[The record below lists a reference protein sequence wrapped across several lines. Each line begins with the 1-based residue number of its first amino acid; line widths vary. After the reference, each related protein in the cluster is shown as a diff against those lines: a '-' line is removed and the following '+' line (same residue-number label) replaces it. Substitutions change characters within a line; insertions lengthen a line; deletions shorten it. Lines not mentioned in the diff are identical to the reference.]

1 MTTYYLLICAADTV
15 NEDTRF
21 FKIAAGS
28 SAIDATRI
36 QALRLLASS
45 QGWYFAQYSHDT
57 TDFLL
62 KISLSLRKMP
72 DDLNFRHLRVG
83 QFLSA
88 WKSFSQAQ
96 CSGNK
101 PTKKTT
107 ENRKQAHRRAF
118 NIPDH
123 VIRKAESVRR
133 TKPRSMHL
141 DFMDYLNS
149 IFSHFN

>member
-1 MTTYYLLICAADTV
+1 MTTYYLLICAADII

-21 FKIAAGS
+21 FKIAAGT
-28 SAIDATRI
+28 SAIEATRVH
-36 QALRLLASS
+36 ALRLLASS
-45 QGWYFAQYSHDT
+45 QGWYFAQYSHNT
-57 TDFLL
+57 ADFLL

-101 PTKKTT
+101 PDRKTT
-107 ENRKQAHRRAF
+107 ESHKQARRKTF
-118 NIPDH
+118 NVPDH
-123 VIRKAESVRR
+123 VIHHAESVRR
-133 TKPRSMHL
+133 TKPKSLHK

-149 IFSHFN
+149 IFSL

>member
-36 QALRLLASS
+36 HALRMLASS
-45 QGWYFAQYSHDT
+45 QGWYFAKYTHDT
-57 TDFLL
+57 ADFLL

-88 WKSFSQAQ
+88 WKSFSQSQ

-101 PTKKTT
+101 PDRKTT
-107 ENRKQAHRRAF
+107 ESRKQARRKAF
-118 NIPDH
+118 NVPDN
-123 VIRKAESVRR
+123 VIQHAESVRR
-133 TKPRSMHL
+133 TKPKSLHL
-141 DFMDYLNS
+141 DFMVYLNS
-149 IFSHFN
+149 IFSL

>member
-1 MTTYYLLICAADTV
+1 MTTYYLLICAADIV

-36 QALRLLASS
+36 HALRLLASS
-45 QGWYFAQYSHDT
+45 QGWYFAQYSHNT
-57 TDFLL
+57 ADFLL

-101 PTKKTT
+101 PDRKTT
-107 ENRKQAHRRAF
+107 ESHKQARRKTF
-118 NIPDH
+118 NVPDH
-123 VIRKAESVRR
+123 VIHHAESVRR
-133 TKPRSMHL
+133 TKPKSLHK

-149 IFSHFN
+149 IFSL

>member
-21 FKIAAGS
+21 FKITAGS

-36 QALRLLASS
+36 HALRLLASS
-45 QGWYFAQYSHDT
+45 QGWYFAQYSHNT
-57 TDFLL
+57 ADFLL

-101 PTKKTT
+101 PDRKTT
-107 ENRKQAHRRAF
+107 ESHKQARRKTF
-118 NIPDH
+118 NVPDH
-123 VIRKAESVRR
+123 VIHHAESVRR
-133 TKPRSMHL
+133 TKPKSLHK

-149 IFSHFN
+149 IFSL

>member
-36 QALRLLASS
+36 HALRLLASS
-45 QGWYFAQYSHDT
+45 QGWYFAQYSHNT
-57 TDFLL
+57 ADFLL

-101 PTKKTT
+101 PDRKTT
-107 ENRKQAHRRAF
+107 ESHKQARRKTF
-118 NIPDH
+118 NVPDH
-123 VIRKAESVRR
+123 VIHHAESVRR
-133 TKPRSMHL
+133 TKPKSLHK

-149 IFSHFN
+149 IFSL

>member
-36 QALRLLASS
+36 HALRLLASS
-45 QGWYFAQYSHDT
+45 QGWYFAQYTHDT
-57 TDFLL
+57 ADFLL

-101 PTKKTT
+101 PDRKTT
-107 ENRKQAHRRAF
+107 ESHKQARRKTF
-118 NIPDH
+118 NVPDH
-123 VIRKAESVRR
+123 VIHHAESVRR
-133 TKPRSMHL
+133 TKPKSLHK

-149 IFSHFN
+149 IF

>member
-1 MTTYYLLICAADTV
+1 MTTYYLLICAADII

-21 FKIAAGS
+21 FKIAAGT

-36 QALRLLASS
+36 HALRLLASS
-45 QGWYFAQYSHDT
+45 QGWYFAQYTHDT
-57 TDFLL
+57 ADFLL

-101 PTKKTT
+101 PDRKTT
-107 ENRKQAHRRAF
+107 ESHKQARRKTF
-118 NIPDH
+118 NVPDH
-123 VIRKAESVRR
+123 VIHHAESVRR
-133 TKPRSMHL
+133 TKPKSLHK

-149 IFSHFN
+149 IFSL